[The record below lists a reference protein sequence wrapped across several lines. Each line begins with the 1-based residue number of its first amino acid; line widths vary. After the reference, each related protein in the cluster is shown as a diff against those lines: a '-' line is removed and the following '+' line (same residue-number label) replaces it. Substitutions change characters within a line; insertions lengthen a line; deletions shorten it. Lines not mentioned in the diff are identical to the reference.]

1 MGQGDEFR
9 FDSVMPAQFYP
20 PRRRPAEF
28 EPIMRLMGAILIDA
42 VRCFQNNFE
51 AYLPS
56 AQNDFREARF
66 WIFDNKADGP
76 FSFVSVCDALQIE
89 RFDPSLE
96 ERNTS
101 RRQAAN
107 NPALAGQ
114 HSRANGPFQIK
125 QEF

>member
-1 MGQGDEFR
+1 MAHPPTRVEPMGQGDEFR

-76 FSFVSVCDALQIE
+76 FSFVSVCDAFQI
-89 RFDPSLE
+89 
-96 ERNTS
+96 
-101 RRQAAN
+101 
-107 NPALAGQ
+107 NPPAFT
-114 HSRANGPFQIK
+114 HSILRCKTETQPRANPRLI
-125 QEF
+125 